1 MKLKWN
7 LTGLFESNEDF
18 YREFDKVKELLTKI
32 KKYSDTTIDEV
43 SLLEML
49 NRKWD
54 IKELTNNILIYGSLM
69 YYKNIHSEECIK
81 LKEKRKCFIILQKT

>member
-54 IKELTNNILIYGSLM
+54 IKI
-69 YYKNIHSEECIK
+69 C
-81 LKEKRKCFIILQKT
+81 RK